1 MTMSLQQDP
10 HFWHFS
16 PDKVFLPYPER
27 FKSGVEVLIDASS
40 GLITEVFDSTQRDAV
55 LKSLDLQ
62 SKIVNTISG
71 GLLLPGLTDAHMH
84 PLFYSMLNSLEPI
97 SLKGLNKPEV
107 LNTFKQATVDNPDL
121 QKSLLFLDLD
131 SSSVSGID
139 AKLLDEI
146 FGNRNVCV
154 YDASF
159 HSGIV
164 TTPVISAIR
173 HATQD
178 QTIPGFLKDD
188 GNFAEAYGFEVFS
201 ILCADNQNQLYETIE
216 KSLWHTF
223 STGTT
228 TIHDL
233 LAFSL
238 DSLKII
244 LEVRKNWREKYK
256 FDFPIRRFYLRHKVV
271 LELSEVWLEWRE
283 QGLVTESWWY
293 LFGTKLFADGS
304 FGSRT
309 AHVIEQYTDCQT
321 CGLIFDTDEDIKDAM
336 FYAEDAAFHS
346 IALHAIGDQGIKRI
360 LEILEDPFDDKY
372 AGRPSLIFR
381 IEHFELPSKEMIE
394 TAKKYNVHVVPQP
407 NFLLDLKYKDRL
419 AKRVNAIC
427 PLSDIS
433 DAEVPM
439 MFGTDGM
446 PESMLYAIY
455 LSTHARESSQ
465 RLALEQALH
474 YSCESAAIFEGDRK
488 GTIEVGQKAD
498 LILADH
504 SLLDDLK
511 PGPADIPLEWSAVQS
526 KVDHLHGKIR
536 MVLKSGQKVY
546 DSQLC
551 RQANCGAEN

>member
-1 MTMSLQQDP
+1 MLNETSQQFI
-10 HFWHFS
+10 HFA
-16 PDKVFLPYPER
+16 PDSIFLPYPER
-27 FKSGVEVLIDASS
+27 FKSGVEVLVDTNS
-40 GLITEVFDSTQRDAV
+40 GFITEVFESSKRGEI
-55 LKSLDLQ
+55 LKTYGSQ
-62 SKIVNTISG
+62 NENVSTISG

-84 PLFYSMLNSLEPI
+84 PLFYSMLNSLDPI
-97 SLKGLNKPEV
+97 SLKGMNKSEV
-107 LNTFKQATVDNPDL
+107 LNSFKKENTDNPDL
-121 QKSLLFLDLD
+121 QKALLFLDLD

-139 AKLLDEI
+139 AKLLDDI
-146 FGNRNVCV
+146 FGNRKVCV

-164 TTPVISAIR
+164 TSPVISAIR

-201 ILCADNQNQLYETIE
+201 VLCADNQNKLYETIE
-216 KSLWHTF
+216 KSLWQTF

-244 LEVRKNWREKYK
+244 LEVRKKWRTKYK
-256 FDFPIRRFYLRHKVV
+256 FDFPVTRFYLRHKVA
-271 LELSEVWLEWRE
+271 LELMEVYRDWLDC
-283 QGLVTESWWY
+283 GLLTDDARNI
-293 LFGTKLFADGS
+293 FGMKLFADGS

-309 AHVIEQYTDCQT
+309 AHISEQYTDCPT
-321 CGLIFDTDEDIKDAM
+321 CGLIFDTDEDINDAI
-336 FYAEDAAFHS
+336 FYADSDFESYS
-346 IALHAIGDQGIKRI
+346 IALHAIGDEGIKRI
-360 LEILEDPFDDKY
+360 LEIIKQIKDHPYDHTDQ
-372 AGRPSLIFR
+372 IFR

-419 AKRVNAIC
+419 AKRVDAIC

-455 LSTHARESSQ
+455 LSTHARESCQ

-474 YSCESAAIFEGDRK
+474 YSSESAAIFEGERK

-504 SLLDDLK
+504 SLFDDLK
-511 PGPADIPLEWSAVQS
+511 PGEADIPLEWSAVQS
-526 KVDHLHGKIR
+526 KVDHLHGKIK

-546 DSQLC
+546 DNQI
-551 RQANCGAEN
+551 

>member
-1 MTMSLQQDP
+1 MPNEPSSNYI
-10 HFWHFS
+10 HFC

-27 FKSGVEVLIDASS
+27 FKSGVEVLVDTNS
-40 GLITEVFDSTQRDAV
+40 GLITEVFDSTQRDAA
-55 LKSLDLQ
+55 LKSLD
-62 SKIVNTISG
+62 SKSKVVNTISG

-84 PLFYSMLNSLEPI
+84 PLFYSMLNSLDPI

-107 LNTFKQATVDNPDL
+107 LNTFKQANVDNPDL
-121 QKSLLFLDLD
+121 QKSLLFLELD

-139 AKLLDEI
+139 AKLLDDI

-173 HATQD
+173 KAIENR
-178 QTIPGFLKDD
+178 TIPGFLKDD

-201 ILCADNQNQLYETIE
+201 VLCADNQNKLHETIE

-238 DSLKII
+238 DSLKTI

-256 FDFPIRRFYLRHKVV
+256 FDFPVTRFYLRHKVA
-271 LELSEVWLEWRE
+271 LELTEVYPDWSD
-283 QGLVTESWWY
+283 QGILVHEDWKV
-293 LFGTKLFADGS
+293 FGMKLFADGS

-309 AHVIEQYTDCQT
+309 AHVSEHYTDCPT
-321 CGLIFDTDEDIKDAM
+321 CGLIFDTDEDINDAI
-336 FYAEDAAFHS
+336 FYADSDFES
-346 IALHAIGDQGIKRI
+346 YSMALHAIGDEGIKRI
-360 LEILEDPFDDKY
+360 LEIIKQIKEHPYDHTDQ
-372 AGRPSLIFR
+372 IFR

-419 AKRVNAIC
+419 AKRVDAIC

-474 YSCESAAIFEGDRK
+474 YSSESAAIFERDRK

-498 LILADH
+498 LILADQ
-504 SLLDDLK
+504 SLFDDLK
-511 PGPADIPLEWSAVQS
+511 PGEADIPLEWSSVQS
-526 KVDHLHGKIR
+526 KVDHLHSKIK
-536 MVLKSGQKVY
+536 MVLKSGQNVY
-546 DSQLC
+546 DNQI
-551 RQANCGAEN
+551 